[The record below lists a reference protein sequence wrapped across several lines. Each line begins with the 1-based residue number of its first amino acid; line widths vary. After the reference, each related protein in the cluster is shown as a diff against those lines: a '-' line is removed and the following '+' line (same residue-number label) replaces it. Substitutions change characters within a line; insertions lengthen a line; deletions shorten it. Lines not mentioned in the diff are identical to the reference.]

1 MATYDNFDIS
11 AILAR
16 DRSYTATSNPAS
28 TLYPSLRRHS
38 LLLSGHQELTPSL
51 RLKADVIY
59 KRGDMQS
66 VRGLLADRPITT
78 RGLVVDNEFET
89 FGVAPTPEAE
99 IVGAWTARLTGFYG
113 PDKTYCVT
121 QHFTKD
127 LETHSIDPKTAVS
140 GKR

>member
-1 MATYDNFDIS
+1 MATYDYFDNS

-28 TLYPSLRRHS
+28 TLYPSLKRHS

-89 FGVAPTPEAE
+89 FGVAATLEAE
-99 IVGAWTARLTGFYG
+99 IGGAWTGRLTGFYG
-113 PDKTYCVT
+113 TDKNYGVPQNFTTHGQATTT
-121 QHFTKD
+121 QIIKS
-127 LETHSIDPKTAVS
+127 E
-140 GKR
+140 